1 MLRIAKETAAEA
13 AASEMRSS
21 EVVTL
26 AGKAGP
32 KAGKAAAAADLRYS
46 KQLAAEKCIYYNE

>member
-21 EVVTL
+21 EVVAL
-26 AGKAGP
+26 
-32 KAGKAAAAADLRYS
+32 AGKAAAAADLRYS